1 VVNLYLTF
9 LAESRGGPL
18 ASFEGSIGRI
28 VSLTPHQATFNG
40 SGGALFSIYLRNLLL
55 TLVTLGIYFLWGKNR
70 LRTYVVS
77 QCEFEGDRFAWHGTG
92 KELFIGFL
100 KVFAVLAP
108 VLFLIYVAPVVWK
121 GVTSELL
128 SQAAAFVVYL
138 FLVPL
143 AIVGA
148 RRYRLSRLS
157 WRGIRFSFRG
167 RVRDFLKLF
176 IRGAI
181 LTGLTFGLYA
191 PFFQTQARKFFSEN
205 TYFGNA
211 RFAFDGKGRDLFG
224 RLLLSLLLAG
234 AAVGVAAFSIGVSIV
249 QLRFSRGAGQEA
261 INQALVRA
269 LPVVVVAVLVAI
281 VAGFWYLAY
290 RQRYYWSHT
299 SFQTARF
306 RSTVTAAKLLWLG
319 VSNLLL
325 VGITL
330 GLAIPW
336 VIVRNVRFSMA
347 NITLIGSLDLA
358 SIVQEAQKVGATAES
373 LADMMNIDFA
383 GFDLPL

>member
-1 VVNLYLTF
+1 
-9 LAESRGGPL
+9 
-18 ASFEGSIGRI
+18 
-28 VSLTPHQATFNG
+28 
-40 SGGALFSIYLRNLLL
+40 LFSIYLRNLLL
-55 TLVTLGIYFLWGKNR
+55 ILVTLGVYFMWGKNR

-121 GVTSELL
+121 GGASQVL
-128 SQAAAFVVYL
+128 SQAAVFVVYL

-176 IRGAI
+176 IRGVI

-191 PFFQTQARKFFSEN
+191 PFFQTQARKFYSEN

-224 RLLLSLLLAG
+224 RLLLSLLLEG
-234 AAVGVAAFSIGVSIV
+234 AAIAVAAFSVVASIR
-249 QLRFSRGAGQEA
+249 QLLFSRGAGQEA
-261 INQALVRA
+261 FIRAIIQALPA
-269 LPVVVVAVLVAI
+269 LVLAGVIVVVAI
-281 VAGFWYLAY
+281 FWYLAY
-290 RQRYYWSHT
+290 TQRYYWSHT

-306 RSTVTAAKLLWLG
+306 RSTVTPAKLLWLS

-325 VGITL
+325 IAVTL
-330 GLAIPW
+330 GLALPW
-336 VIVRNVRFSMA
+336 VVVRNVRFSMT
-347 NITLIGSLDLA
+347 NIALIGSLDLA
-358 SIVQEAQKVGATAES
+358 SIVQDAQKVGATAES
-373 LADMMNIDFA
+373 LADMLNIDFA
-383 GFDLPL
+383 GFDLPF